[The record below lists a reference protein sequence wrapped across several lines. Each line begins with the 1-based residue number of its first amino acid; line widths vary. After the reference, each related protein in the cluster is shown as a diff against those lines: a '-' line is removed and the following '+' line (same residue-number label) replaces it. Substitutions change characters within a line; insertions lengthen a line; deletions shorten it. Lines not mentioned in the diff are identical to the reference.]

1 MRPDFGFG
9 KEREVSLS
17 SVSQAS
23 RLISALRVVVARHI
37 GTQGPWHPRFSID
50 SDDMA
55 ILFTRSLDATRRF
68 NIAQLAAAKL
78 DAVP

>member
-1 MRPDFGFG
+1 LPDDRG
-9 KEREVSLS
+9 
-17 SVSQAS
+17 A
-23 RLISALRVVVARHI
+23 
-37 GTQGPWHPRFSID
+37 PPHPRFSID